1 MTHNNVELCHLK
13 DVKIGKSFLIPGRDS
28 LLTVLRRDAATVA
41 VPDLTKP
48 RLLTE
53 QFPNDTKVFAAKSSI
68 IRYTTFSQIPQ
79 ESFFAAHQKLF
90 FRARD
95 NWAILLDPFVGTPQ
109 QIKARL
115 ESLKEKYRNT
125 EHIIGDFTAAELK
138 TIPIF
143 PNISNIYAPDAT
155 NLDRDKL
162 YLFYPVFLFKETSLV
177 CADWKERL
185 RTSIPEIS

>member
-1 MTHNNVELCHLK
+1 MTRNNVELCHLK
-13 DVKIGKSFLIPGRDS
+13 DVKIGKSFLVPGRDS
-28 LLTVLRRDAATVA
+28 LLTVLRRDETTVA

-53 QFPNDTKVFAAKSSI
+53 KFPNDTKVFAAKSSI

-95 NWAILLDPFVGTPQ
+95 NWAVLLDPFAGTSQ
-109 QIKARL
+109 QIEAHL
-115 ESLKEKYRNT
+115 TSLKEKYRKT

-143 PNISNIYAPDAT
+143 PDISTIYAPDAP
-155 NLDRDKL
+155 NLDHNKL
-162 YLFYPVFLFKETSLV
+162 YLFYPVLLFKETSLV

-185 RTSIPEIS
+185 RTSAPGIS